1 MTKCP
6 ICNGRT
12 VQKDK
17 YGITEECELCGTE
30 FTVRAYKK
38 GEKSKKEGDSY

>member
-12 VQKDK
+12 VEKDQ
-17 YGITEECELCGTE
+17 YGIVEECELCGTE
-30 FTVRAYKK
+30 FSVQAKPK
-38 GEKSKKEGDSY
+38 GEKNNEPTK

>member
-12 VQKDK
+12 VEKDQ
-17 YGITEECELCGTE
+17 YGIIEECELCGTE
-30 FTVRAYKK
+30 FSVRAKPK
-38 GEKSKKEGDSY
+38 GESKNESTE